1 MMTERGARYEI
12 AIDGTTRTYLDRE
25 DIAQQAAARLKQINP
40 NSKITL
46 RDLQT
51 GTVTVVT
58 VLSATRAASAQSAR
72 ALSDDT
78 QKQIFG
84 TRKQE
89 RDEHPP

>member
-1 MMTERGARYEI
+1 MMTERGAYEI

-51 GTVTVVT
+51 GTVTVVKHP
-58 VLSATRAASAQSAR
+58 SRAGDVVAVACPLFLR
-72 ALSDDT
+72 
-78 QKQIFG
+78 
-84 TRKQE
+84 
-89 RDEHPP
+89 